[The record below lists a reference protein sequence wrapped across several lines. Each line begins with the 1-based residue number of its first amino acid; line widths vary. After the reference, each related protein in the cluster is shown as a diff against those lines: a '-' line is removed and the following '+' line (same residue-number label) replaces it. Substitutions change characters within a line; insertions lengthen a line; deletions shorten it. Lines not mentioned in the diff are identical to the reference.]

1 MATRNGHWRLT
12 GWAAA
17 VAGMVAGA
25 AMTRAELPESV
36 THNGRQYRVVR
47 PARVRTLD
55 RSTLHAAPGS
65 GQMASLPVVGDGSF
79 LPVKTEATVT
89 GLRDAAATH
98 VFYRQSWYQYCT
110 THSWTWGNVYN
121 LEVPS
126 GAGAAVVTE
135 IQTAALFNAS
145 ASETVEDVCVLVEIY
160 DSFNAAGNPLH
171 ADYLGGALLYY
182 GTLGPEQDTGPL
194 VYRAVDAGL
203 PYYFQVSS
211 DGDNQVFISFWTGRL
226 VDGAGGA
233 GGTFVPTIADGGIV
247 MSFGLGA
254 ERAPTIGTT
263 PETFYADEG
272 PLDRIYNAATDG
284 PIWYNQQP
292 SYLSFELAGEMV
304 ADCYLD
310 DDYVID
316 SAQVE
321 CGNALGY
328 PGCESGSCVHFQTG
342 GQFQDPLGVGWVVPA
357 LCDVYPPNGWPDV
370 CEDYDCN
377 QNGVPDAQDAGTTSP
392 DCNYNARP
400 DECEIDENST
410 APGGPYFCIFLCS
423 PDCNNDG
430 IPDDCQL
437 EDNDC
442 DGNEVP
448 DDCQIADGSA
458 TDCDANGVLDFC
470 EHVHTDCNRNGVID
484 FCDILSGH
492 ASDTDGNG
500 VPDACDALNF
510 CWDLWDDFSEEEG
523 YQLGAVEG
531 QPASEPDSVMRW
543 STAESTAV
551 FDIVAWADACND
563 EGYALKIEGT
573 SNPDRLTSPLFGPPA
588 QIDGDFHRQVL
599 TFSYMVSN
607 GLTDDAT
614 QLMIHDDNGQPV
626 TGMEFGIYDFA
637 EAGQPPDPRPTV
649 MVLDGEGVHI
659 VAPIPENPEAFTW
672 TPGECEE
679 MSVWLIRQNG
689 IERPRVGFRFGDD
702 PTVWLFGATEGGEH
716 MARFDDSLNWTPWW
730 ADGTPGQVHDFHLDN
745 VQLCVIGPD
754 IPITDCNGNG
764 VDDSADINLSGLSA
778 DVIVNA
784 TGAPGA
790 DGIPDECCVVTCD
803 PGDFNCDLSADLL
816 DYAFLQRCVG
826 PVAGGGP
833 LCGCADINGDGAVDG
848 ADVGLFSAYLSG
860 PR

>member
-614 QLMIHDDNGQPV
+614 QLMIHDDN
-626 TGMEFGIYDFA
+626 
-637 EAGQPPDPRPTV
+637 
-649 MVLDGEGVHI
+649 
-659 VAPIPENPEAFTW
+659 
-672 TPGECEE
+672 
-679 MSVWLIRQNG
+679 
-689 IERPRVGFRFGDD
+689 
-702 PTVWLFGATEGGEH
+702 
-716 MARFDDSLNWTPWW
+716 
-730 ADGTPGQVHDFHLDN
+730 
-745 VQLCVIGPD
+745 
-754 IPITDCNGNG
+754 
-764 VDDSADINLSGLSA
+764 
-778 DVIVNA
+778 
-784 TGAPGA
+784 
-790 DGIPDECCVVTCD
+790 
-803 PGDFNCDLSADLL
+803 
-816 DYAFLQRCVG
+816 
-826 PVAGGGP
+826 
-833 LCGCADINGDGAVDG
+833 
-848 ADVGLFSAYLSG
+848 
-860 PR
+860 